1 MIARAI
7 LLLLVGLVL
16 SPLASAHKASTA
28 YLHLSAR
35 DRVLEGRIEL
45 AVRDLDFAMDLDA
58 NRDGEVT
65 WGELKAAR
73 GRVADY
79 VRERLSVA
87 SAGVRC
93 DLQDKDLKVVP
104 HSDGNYAVLYLA
116 GSCAQAID
124 RLSVDYRLFFDIDA
138 LHRGL
143 LALDLGSG
151 QQHDIQSGL
160 FSPDTHELQFTA
172 TESGVSR
179 VFGQY
184 FRAGLVHVWSGLDHL
199 LFLAGLFLPAVLR
212 RVRSQWVAV
221 PDMRTALKDTAF
233 IVTAFTLAHACTLTL
248 AATGAFTL
256 PSRMVESAVAL
267 TVLFAGFNNLVPLV
281 YRDLFWLSGLFG
293 LIHGA
298 AVASALIDLGLPGSG
313 RVWALLAFNL
323 GVEAA
328 QLSLL
333 LVVVIPAFA
342 FRHTGFYRKY
352 LLVPGSAAVAFVGAC
367 WFVERACGVYF
378 GVPLP

>member
-1 MIARAI
+1 MTLRS
-7 LLLLVGLVL
+7 LLMLVLGLVL
-16 SPLASAHKASTA
+16 SPLASAHKASTG
-28 YLHLSAR
+28 YLHLAAR
-35 DRVLEGRIEL
+35 QGNLDGRIEL

-58 NRDGEVT
+58 NRDGAVT

-73 GRVADY
+73 GRIADY
-79 VRERLSVA
+79 VRDRLSVA
-87 SAGVRC
+87 AAGGRC
-93 DLQDKDLKVVP
+93 ELQDRDLKVVS
-104 HSDGNYAVLYLA
+104 HSDGNYAVLYLS
-116 GSCAQAID
+116 GSCPKDAD
-124 RLSVDYRLFFDIDA
+124 HLSIDYRLFFDIDA

-143 LALDLGSG
+143 LALDLQAGG
-151 QQHDIQSGL
+151 TQSGV
-160 FSPDTHELQFTA
+160 FSPDAHELQFA
-172 TESGVSR
+172 KFGSDVGR
-179 VFGQY
+179 VFVEY

-212 RVRSQWVAV
+212 RVHSRWVAV
-221 PDMRTALKDTAF
+221 PDVRTALKDTAF

-256 PSRMVESAVAL
+256 PSRLVESAVAL

-281 YRDLFWLSGLFG
+281 YRELFWLSGLFG

-323 GVEAA
+323 GVEVA
-328 QLSLL
+328 QLTLL

-342 FRHTGFYRKY
+342 FRNTGFYRKY
-352 LLVPGSAAVAFVGAC
+352 LLLPGSAVVAFVGAC
-367 WFVERACGVYF
+367 WFVERACGIYF